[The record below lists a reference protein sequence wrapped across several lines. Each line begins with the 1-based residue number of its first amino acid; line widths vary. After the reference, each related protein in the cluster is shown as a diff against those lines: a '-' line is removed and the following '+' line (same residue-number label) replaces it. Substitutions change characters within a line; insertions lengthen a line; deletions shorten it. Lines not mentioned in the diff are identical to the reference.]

1 MREKLITSLKKHDEI
16 KLAILYG
23 SFAEKRETSASD
35 LDIGVAGDN
44 PISPDLKLE
53 IIEEAGEKMGRPLDL
68 IDLQT
73 THGTILKQILT
84 KGSVLFCHDTTLYAG
99 IMKRM
104 LFNDADF
111 MPYYFRTLKEQRE
124 RWINN

>member
-1 MREKLITSLKKHDEI
+1 MREKLSDNLKKHKEI

-23 SFAEKRETSASD
+23 SFAEGQETSASD
-35 LDIGVAGDN
+35 LDVGIADN
-44 PISPDLKLE
+44 KLIPSELKIE
-53 IIEEAGEKMGRPLDL
+53 IIEELTEKIGRPLDL

-73 THGTILKQILT
+73 AHGTILKQILT
-84 KGSVLFCHDTTLYAG
+84 KGSVLFCKDTTLYAG

-111 MPYYFRTLKEQRE
+111 MPYYFRTLKEQRD